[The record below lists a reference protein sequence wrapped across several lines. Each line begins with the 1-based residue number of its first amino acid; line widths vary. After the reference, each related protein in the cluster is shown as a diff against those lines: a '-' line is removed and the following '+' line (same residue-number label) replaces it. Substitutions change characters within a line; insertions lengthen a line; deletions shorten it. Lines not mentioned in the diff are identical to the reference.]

1 MQHECIK
8 TQDTKLRKTPNDF
21 RVASREAFSYNQ
33 VARFFSIIIS
43 IDRSQRIIYS
53 YLQKRFGALTII
65 AWSKSHPL
73 AVYWSLVDKC
83 VIAHK

>member
-8 TQDTKLRKTPNDF
+8 TQDRKLRKTPNDF
-21 RVASREAFSYNQ
+21 QVASREAVSYNQ
-33 VARFFSIIIS
+33 VARLFSNMIS

-53 YLQKRFGALTII
+53 NLQKRFGALTII

-73 AVYWSLVDKC
+73 TVHQSHVDKC